1 MNDSILI
8 PILTYLSILAVI
20 YYVYIHII
28 LAGNDPKATT
38 KNFVSNIFY
47 IIIPVISIF
56 ILLSLILFD
65 ASTVTYFIIGAF
77 IVTTI
82 VYIIYYFAQFTIS
95 KYIFNKYLLY
105 IVVFAIFLFGA
116 SIIYTIFSGTFRKMT
131 GWTGFFMNLL
141 FYIPCLLRDLVAS
154 LVKEYSTFSNTLL
167 VLFAIEVLLIMLY
180 FFMIPFVN
188 SNLFPTQTVIL
199 EDPIMLNKGVPLKTP
214 VDISNNFGI
223 SMCIFFCDIVIV

>member
-95 KYIFNKYLLY
+95 KYIFNKYARTQY
-105 IVVFAIFLFGA
+105 IL
-116 SIIYTIFSGTFRKMT
+116 
-131 GWTGFFMNLL
+131 
-141 FYIPCLLRDLVAS
+141 
-154 LVKEYSTFSNTLL
+154 
-167 VLFAIEVLLIMLY
+167 
-180 FFMIPFVN
+180 N
-188 SNLFPTQTVIL
+188 S
-199 EDPIMLNKGVPLKTP
+199 K
-214 VDISNNFGI
+214 
-223 SMCIFFCDIVIV
+223 